1 MFLTVYLVYWYIVL
15 LYNSQLLLF
24 ADLCQEIAIFI
35 ALVLKKRKFQPYSIN
50 IKLNNIPL
58 YRNLFGQA

>member
-35 ALVLKKRKFQPYSIN
+35 ALVLKKTEILTVFHKY
-50 IKLNNIPL
+50 LNNIPL